1 MMNEGWDVIMER
13 IEKLG
18 LHIDVGELDWM
29 TMILDY
35 AEQIKEARD
44 EAEAKLAK
52 AVRLMEV
59 SVEVARWELDLG
71 LRDSVIDFLAELKAE
86 KEQTDE

>member
-44 EAEAKLAK
+44 EAEAKLEKAAEALEWCAK
-52 AVRLMEV
+52 ADHSIM
-59 SVEVARWELDLG
+59 AR
-71 LRDSVIDFLAELKAE
+71 FALAELKG
-86 KEQTDE
+86 TDR